1 MKKLQSKLTLCCVGL
16 LSALALSPIT
26 VQAADHTDPPA
37 VSVNP
42 AADIADF
49 YAYHR
54 GTGASQTLVTVL
66 TFAGLQAPMAGQTGT
81 YDPNV
86 LYAIH
91 IDNDGDNKPNT
102 TIYARFGK
110 NRNDQ
115 WGIQVINLPGEAGPL
130 VGEVEKTIDGT
141 NSKVFAGLRDD
152 PFFFDL
158 QGFQTTLTTMTLS
171 FDPTRDSFKGTN
183 VTAIVLEMP
192 MSAALGA
199 GTSLQVWATT
209 AIANN

>member
-1 MKKLQSKLTLCCVGL
+1 MKKLQSQLMLCCVGL
-16 LSALALSPIT
+16 LSALTLNPMT

-54 GTGASQTLVTVL
+54 GTGANQTLVTVL
-66 TFAGLQAPMAGQTGT
+66 TFAGLQAPMPGQTGT
-81 YDPNV
+81 YDPDV

-110 NRNDQ
+110 NRDDQ
-115 WGIQVINLPGEAGPL
+115 WGLQVINLPGEAGPL

-141 NSKVFAGLRDD
+141 NSKAFAGLRDD

-158 QGFQTTLTTMTLS
+158 SGFQSTVTTKTLA
-171 FDPTRDSFKGTN
+171 FDPMRDFFAGTN

-192 MSAALGA
+192 MAAALGA

-209 AIANN
+209 SIANN

>member
-16 LSALALSPIT
+16 LSALALSPT

-54 GTGASQTLVTVL
+54 GTGANQTLVTVL

-115 WGIQVINLPGEAGPL
+115 WGLQVINLPGEAGPL

-141 NSKVFAGLRDD
+141 NSKAFAGLRDD

-158 QGFQTTLTTMTLS
+158 QGFQTTLMTGTLS
-171 FDPTRDSFKGTN
+171 FDGTRDSFKGTN
-183 VTAIVLEMP
+183 VTALVLEMP

-209 AIANN
+209 SIANN

>member
-16 LSALALSPIT
+16 LSALALSPMT

-54 GTGASQTLVTVL
+54 GTGANQTLVTVL

-158 QGFQTTLTTMTLS
+158 QGFTTTATTGTLS
-171 FDPTRDSFKGTN
+171 FDSTRDTFKGTN